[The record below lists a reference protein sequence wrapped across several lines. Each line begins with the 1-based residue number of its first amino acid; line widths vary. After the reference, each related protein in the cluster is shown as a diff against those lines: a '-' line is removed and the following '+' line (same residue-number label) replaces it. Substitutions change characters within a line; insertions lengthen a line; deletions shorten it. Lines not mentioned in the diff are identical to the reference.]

1 MGIGYDFTVGWN
13 SLGFV
18 EFAWIGSG
26 VGSAALEFWPENP
39 WESTFSEQSLFF
51 CKLSLSDSI
60 IPHWFPLNRSHFCLA
75 LLTVSCSYAVCLTQ
89 RSAFCSSPSADC
101 SIHLF
106 THLLLLLLFS
116 IPLCLHLCRRYP
128 GMLIYK
134 LTVKTWPILFRAPP
148 PPLPVPSAKRKAKWW
163 GDRRG
168 RRQKA
173 EWMLRIWFASQKKD
187 ETKNL
192 NVYEQLVSICL
203 PLSLE
208 KGKLG

>member
-1 MGIGYDFTVGWN
+1 MKFTGICGICMNWVGRWKRCSGALARE
-13 SLGFV
+13 SLR
-18 EFAWIGSG
+18 IN
-26 VGSAALEFWPENP
+26 LFW
-39 WESTFSEQSLFF
+39 TKSLFF

-60 IPHWFPLNRSHFCLA
+60 IPHWFPLNRSHFPLVS
-75 LLTVSCSYAVCLTQ
+75 LTVSYLYAVCLTQ

-116 IPLCLHLCRRYP
+116 IPLCLHLCHRYH

-134 LTVKTWPILFRAPP
+134 LTVKTWPILFLAPP

-163 GDRRG
+163 GDRHG

-173 EWMLRIWFASQKKD
+173 EWMLRIWFASQNRMRQRIWMC
-187 ETKNL
+187 TSSWCRFAYL
-192 NVYEQLVSICL
+192 CL
-203 PLSLE
+203 
-208 KGKLG
+208 